1 MTPFD
6 SDRVTRAIEA
16 VNQARGRKE
25 QESRVTR
32 DGFVAEVLGC
42 YGLPPEWAD
51 RITGERPGQIKAQAR
66 RLAVEY
72 ANTRS
77 ATEVGQPL
85 TPTVQPDLISGERD
99 FGGESGFD
107 LTEVVRQV
115 QHPY

>member
-16 VNQARGRKE
+16 VNHAGRRE
-25 QESRVTR
+25 AQESRVTR
-32 DGFVAEVLGC
+32 DGYVAEVLDR
-42 YGLPPEWAD
+42 YGLPPEWAG
-51 RITGERPGQIKAQAR
+51 RITGERPGQIKAQVR

-72 ANTRS
+72 ANAHST
-77 ATEVGQPL
+77 TETGQPV
-85 TPTVQPDLISGERD
+85 TPTVQPALISGERD
-99 FGGESGFD
+99 WGGESGFD